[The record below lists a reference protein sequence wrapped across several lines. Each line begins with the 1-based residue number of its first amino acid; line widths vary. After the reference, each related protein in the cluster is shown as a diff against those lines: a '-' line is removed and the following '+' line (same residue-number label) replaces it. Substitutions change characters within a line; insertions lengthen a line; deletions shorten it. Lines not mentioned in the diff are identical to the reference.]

1 MSGLK
6 SSMSERIDDQ
16 DSTPRKATTA
26 ERFPVLARFDDCQ
39 GGNLPRVNL
48 RSITDDVPTRRYY
61 HH

>member
-1 MSGLK
+1 MIK
-6 SSMSERIDDQ
+6 IRR
-16 DSTPRKATTA
+16 PAPCKATTA